1 MPGAET
7 GRYGPG
13 MDSSELP
20 PRVRA
25 VTDLDLPAARE
36 SAGLHGYDGEVP
48 DLSPSAVNAALERL
62 GRGEAPTDPL
72 DAAHLAAAEAA
83 LVTRFRAAREHRR
96 NPLVHLDALDLSCYD
111 RDYAPAAQRQHARRR
126 HLDGWPQAI
135 DTAIR
140 YLDDVPAALASALLP
155 AARGLAHGV
164 DDDAALR
171 AHRRLTG
178 HLQAVA
184 RSGDPDPAL
193 GGETLAALLGSAEAL
208 TVDLTTL
215 TRDAETEAIRQ
226 HEALRAATHQLAPG
240 RPLRGVVAELLADH
254 PRTPAEIYAEA
265 RALVGEATA
274 FTIERGLLPDP
285 GGACTVGPAPAS
297 RSWAMA
303 MLAWA
308 GPHEPDGPSQY
319 WVTPPDPSWT
329 PEEQEEWLM
338 VFSRTT
344 LPAITVHEVTP
355 GHFAHGRFL
364 RRTAT
369 AVRSTLFSYAFIE
382 GWAHYAEE
390 LMVEAGFRADD
401 PRFAAGVALEALVRT
416 TRLRVA
422 LGLHTGD
429 LTLDDAAALFTEEA
443 FLAGPAARSEAARAT
458 FDPTYGR
465 YTWGKLAI
473 LAARE
478 QARAQWGSRFSL
490 QRFHRALLERGSPP
504 LGLLPAIITAAGE

>member
-1 MPGAET
+1 
-7 GRYGPG
+7 
-13 MDSSELP
+13 MDVIELP
-20 PRVRA
+20 PRLRA

-36 SAGLHGYDGEVP
+36 SAGLHGYDGEIC
-48 DLSPSAVNAALERL
+48 DLSAGGVTAALARL
-62 GRGEAPTDPL
+62 GQGEAPADPL

-83 LVTRFRAAREHRR
+83 LVTRFRSAREHRR

-111 RDYAPAAQRQHARRR
+111 RDYAPAAQRQDARRR
-126 HLDGWPQAI
+126 HLAGWPQAV

-140 YLDDVPAALASALLP
+140 SLDEVPAALASALLP

-164 DDDAALR
+164 DDDAALA
-171 AHRRLTG
+171 AHRRLTD
-178 HLQAVA
+178 HLEAAA
-184 RSGDPDPAL
+184 RDGDPDPAL
-193 GGETLAALLGSAEAL
+193 GGETLAALLASAEAL
-208 TVDLTTL
+208 PVDLATL
-215 TRDAETEAIRQ
+215 AHDARAEATRQ
-226 HEALRAATHQLAPG
+226 QQALRAATELLAPR
-240 RPLRGVVAELLADH
+240 RPLREVVTELLADH
-254 PRTPAEIYAEA
+254 PSTPAEIYAEA
-265 RALVGEATA
+265 RALVAEATA
-274 FTIERGLLPDP
+274 FTVERALLPDP
-285 GGACTVGPAPAS
+285 GGVCTVGPAPAS

-319 WVTPPDPSWT
+319 WVTPPDPSW
-329 PEEQEEWLM
+329 PPAEQEEWLM

-364 RRTAT
+364 RRTT
-369 AVRSTLFSYAFIE
+369 TPVRATLFSYAFIE

-416 TRLRVA
+416 TRLRVT
-422 LGLHTGD
+422 LGLHTGA
-429 LTLDDAAALFTEEA
+429 LTLDDAAALFAEEA

-473 LAARE
+473 LAARD
-478 QARAQWGSRFSL
+478 QARAQWGGGFSL
-490 QRFHRALLERGSPP
+490 QRFHRVLLERGSPP
-504 LGLLPAIITAAGE
+504 LGLLPAIITAAGG